1 MRLYIVARPY
11 DEIEEFIP
19 MYITTYEDKARAF
32 LKWYSDESIQ
42 MVIFSKEWNPEDPK
56 GSPNILFNYLDGDL
70 TYKQDASKKN
80 TLYGKYKEWLD
91 MDEEEAELYM
101 FRDPDEDPDDEKDE
115 NGMFNV
121 KIWNLDDKV

>member
-1 MRLYIVARPY
+1 MKVYIVARPY

-19 MYITTYEDKARAF
+19 MYVTTYEDKARTF

-70 TYKQDASKKN
+70 TYKQDMTEKN
-80 TLYGKYKEWLD
+80 TLYGKYKEWLEL
-91 MDEEEAELYM
+91 DEEEAERYM
-101 FRDPDEDPDDEKDE
+101 FGDPDEEKDE

-121 KIWNLDDKV
+121 KIWNLDKDE